1 VSFAHFG
8 CTEVSTGRTVGVVF
22 DPVTGEYVERAPT
35 LTVDVEPIGRHMLTG
50 VWMTPGISGFYV
62 DDEGH
67 VFGIR

>member
-1 VSFAHFG
+1 VSFAHFV

-22 DPVTGEYVERAPT
+22 DPVTGEY
-35 LTVDVEPIGRHMLTG
+35 VEPIGRHMLTG